1 MTISISP
8 SRGTTARLQP
18 STTDTSAAR
27 QRRPPAAACSPRPDR
42 LGAVL
47 AAIWAVGSL
56 LTVGSLATAVCRS
69 HNMPVEAG
77 RPGLAVP
84 DLDDCS

>member
-1 MTISISP
+1 MMTSISP

-18 STTDTSAAR
+18 STTGTRAAYR
-27 QRRPPAAACSPRPDR
+27 GRPPVTACSPRPDR

-56 LTVGSLATAVCRS
+56 LTVGSPATAVCRS
-69 HNMPVEAG
+69 HDMPVEAG

>member
-1 MTISISP
+1 MTTSISP
-8 SRGTTARLQP
+8 SRGTTADLQP
-18 STTDTSAAR
+18 AATGTRAAR
-27 QRRPPAAACSPRPDR
+27 RRRPPAAACSLHPDR
-42 LGAVL
+42 LGAAL

-69 HNMPVEAG
+69 HDMPVEAG